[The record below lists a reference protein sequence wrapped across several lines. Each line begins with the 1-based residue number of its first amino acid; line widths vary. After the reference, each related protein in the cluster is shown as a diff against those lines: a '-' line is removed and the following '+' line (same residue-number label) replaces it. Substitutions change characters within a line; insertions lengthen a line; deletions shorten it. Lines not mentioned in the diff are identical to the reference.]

1 MAQPQWSVTDV
12 CSEMRDCKALLE
24 TRQGTS
30 PSSEFLE
37 RIKDTISFKLRSL
50 PQLSAAEALQ
60 MHQVLREVDL
70 GEPVAAALSEQIDE
84 KLLQKSEQTTV
95 VSLKQQSLT
104 NMHLFLTA
112 QDWALLE
119 GDGADWW
126 AKQRCIVQRLKK
138 LGVKSLAE
146 STVRSCVSILL
157 STLTVATPRR
167 PACSRSGVQRLLSEH
182 GERGWPTVPRAVPR
196 AAESLASCFAAKRLH
211 GGRPSSGE
219 KHCKAGLHCQGP
231 SCQGYPQLPV
241 GE

>member
-157 STLTVATPRR
+157 STLTV
-167 PACSRSGVQRLLSEH
+167 
-182 GERGWPTVPRAVPR
+182 
-196 AAESLASCFAAKRLH
+196 
-211 GGRPSSGE
+211 
-219 KHCKAGLHCQGP
+219 
-231 SCQGYPQLPV
+231 LPHPDDTRFIQNALKV
-241 GE
+241 H